1 MNTVLIT
8 GSNGLIGSAAVS
20 FFAPKADLILGLD
33 NNMRKH
39 FFGDDGD
46 TKWREL
52 KLKNKFKNFI
62 SHDLDVR
69 DYRGLKQVFRKYNSD
84 IDLIIHTA
92 AQPSHDWALKDPI
105 LDFEINANGTL
116 NLLQLTKLHSK
127 DAVFIFTSTNKVY
140 GDTPNHLPFMELE
153 NRWELD
159 STHNFFKNGINET
172 MSIDNSTHSIFGA
185 SKIAADIMTQE
196 YGKYFGIK
204 TGTFRAG
211 CLTGPFHSGVKLHG
225 FLSYLIK
232 CAVSDITY
240 TINGYKGKQVRDNLH
255 SFDLI
260 NMFWHFFKNP
270 RIGEVYNVG
279 GSRYSNCSLLEAIDM
294 VQKITNKSLSI
305 KYNDKHRKGD
315 HIWWI
320 SDISKFKKH
329 YPKWNF
335 KYTLEK
341 TILEIFSEMTNR

>member
-1 MNTVLIT
+1 MKTVLIT
-8 GSNGLIGSAAVS
+8 GSNGLIGSTAVT
-20 FFAPKADLILGLD
+20 FFASKADLVLGLD

-39 FFGDDGD
+39 FFGNDGD

-52 KLKNKFKNFI
+52 KLKNKFKNFVP
-62 SHDLDVR
+62 HDIDIR
-69 DYRGLKQVFRKYNSD
+69 DYSRLKQIFKKYNSD

-92 AQPSHDWALKDPI
+92 AQPSHDWALNDPI
-105 LDFEINANGTL
+105 LDFEINANSTL

-127 DAVFIFTSTNKVY
+127 NAVFIFTSTNKVY
-140 GDTPNHLPFMELE
+140 GDTPNHLPYIELE

-159 STHNFFKNGINET
+159 SKHDFFKNGINET

-185 SKIAADIMTQE
+185 SKVAADIMTQE

-232 CAVSDITY
+232 CAVSNITY

-279 GSRYSNCSLLEAIDM
+279 GSRYSNCSLLEAIDK
-294 VQKITNKSLSI
+294 VQKITNKHLTT
-305 KYNDKHRKGD
+305 KYIDKHRKGD

-335 KYTLEK
+335 KYNLEK
-341 TILEIFSEMTNR
+341 TILEIFSEMTTR

>member
-1 MNTVLIT
+1 MNKVLIT

-20 FFAPKADLILGLD
+20 FFAPKADLIIGLD

-39 FFGDDGD
+39 FFGNDGD

-62 SHDLDVR
+62 SHNLDVR

-84 IDLIIHTA
+84 IDLVIHTA
-92 AQPSHDWALKDPI
+92 AQPSHDWALTDPI

-116 NLLQLTKLHSK
+116 NLLQLTKLYSK

-140 GDTPNHLPFMELE
+140 GDTPNQLPFIELE

-159 STHNFFKNGINET
+159 SKHDFFKNGINET

-185 SKIAADIMTQE
+185 SKVAADIMTQE

-211 CLTGPFHSGVKLHG
+211 CLTGPFHSGVELHG

-255 SFDLI
+255 SFDLV

-270 RIGEVYNVG
+270 RVGEVYNVG
-279 GSRYSNCSLLEAIDM
+279 GSRYSNCSLLEAIEK
-294 VQKITNKSLSI
+294 VQKITNKTLPT

>member
-39 FFGDDGD
+39 FFGNDGD

-62 SHDLDVR
+62 SHNLDVR

-84 IDLIIHTA
+84 IDLVIHTA

-105 LDFEINANGTL
+105 LDFEVNANGTL
-116 NLLQLTKLHSK
+116 NLLQLTKLYSK

-140 GDTPNHLPFMELE
+140 GNTPNHLPFMELE
-153 NRWELD
+153 SRWELD
-159 STHNFFKNGINET
+159 FTHNFFKNGINET

>member
-1 MNTVLIT
+1 MNKVLIT

-20 FFAPKADLILGLD
+20 FFSPKADLIIGLD
-33 NNMRKH
+33 NNFRKH
-39 FFGDDGD
+39 FFGNDGD

-52 KLKNKFKNFI
+52 KLKNRFKNFMPHNI
-62 SHDLDVR
+62 DIR
-69 DYRGLKQVFRKYNSD
+69 DYDGLKQIFKKYSSD
-84 IDLIIHTA
+84 IDLIIHAA
-92 AQPSHDWALKDPI
+92 AQPSHDWALSDPI
-105 LDFEINANGTL
+105 LDFEVNANGTL
-116 NLLQLTKLHSK
+116 NLLQLAKLHSK

-140 GDTPNHLPFMELE
+140 GDTPNHLPFIELE

-159 STHNFFKNGINET
+159 SKHDFFKSGINES

-185 SKIAADIMTQE
+185 SKVAADIMVQE

-204 TGTFRAG
+204 TGIFRAG

-279 GSRYSNCSLLEAIDM
+279 GSRYSNCSLLEAIDK
-294 VQKITNKSLSI
+294 VQKITNKTLST

-341 TILEIFSEMTNR
+341 TILEIFSEMTKR

>member
-39 FFGDDGD
+39 FFGNDGD

-62 SHDLDVR
+62 SHNLDVR

-84 IDLIIHTA
+84 IDLVIHTA

-105 LDFEINANGTL
+105 LDFEVNANGTL
-116 NLLQLTKLHSK
+116 NLLQLTKLYSK

-140 GDTPNHLPFMELE
+140 GNTPNHLPFMELE
-153 NRWELD
+153 SRWELD
-159 STHNFFKNGINET
+159 ATHNFFKNGVNET